1 MLELLQS
8 VLNTVLGL
16 LHAVWDLGLGLG
28 NAVWDAVSVV
38 VTFASAT
45 LLHLHTESPRLEG
58 LLLGVGLAWLLGRRD
73 SHPVLRVLSSPLKLI
88 LDILDLA
95 WDQVVEVVT
104 DAWGVVVRWVGGA
117 LGWCWNLVKGVWGRV
132 IGALT
137 SLRNVLRR

>member
-16 LHAVWDLGLGLG
+16 LQAVWDLGLGLG
-28 NAVWDAVSVV
+28 NAVWDAVNAV
-38 VTFASAT
+38 VTFASVT

-73 SHPVLRVLSSPLKLI
+73 SHPLLRVLSSPLKLI

-104 DAWGVVVRWVGGA
+104 DAWGVVVKWVGGA
-117 LGWCWNLVKGVWGRV
+117 LGWGWNLVKGVWGRV

-137 SLRNVLRR
+137 SLRNMLRR